1 MELDSFRAKQI
12 IEAKENI
19 HVLYQ
24 GSPVWIE
31 GISDNNIAEVTSL
44 KGNKARIEVPVNMLD
59 EKIQ

>member
-19 HVLYQ
+19 HVLYK

-31 GISDNNIAEVTSL
+31 SINGSNIAEVTSL
-44 KGNKARIEVPVNMLD
+44 KGDKTRLEVPVNMLED
-59 EKIQ
+59 KIQ